1 MNRSRLSALLIT
13 LLLSSMVLVFSVHF
27 GAVQAST
34 NFSGIITSDVT
45 WTKANSPYVLTGPVE
60 VVTDVTLTIEA
71 GATVNLH
78 TYYIEVNGT
87 LNARGTTL
95 DPIVINS
102 TSQGIVDFA
111 QIIFTQNSS
120 SWNEQNST
128 GCIIENSIL
137 SLSTISIENSS
148 PKISN
153 NNFTSNTGQGDGI
166 SATGGAPII
175 LNNTIRGT
183 TYGSIS
189 GISCGGN
196 ALVANNT
203 ISGWS
208 TGISASNTSTI
219 QGNLIV
225 NNKGTMSGQGSGIQI
240 TGGSPIIMNN
250 TIAKNN
256 VGVAITDAT
265 AGQDPP
271 APILIGNNFQNNS
284 QYNIRLSLGT
294 STVPYNINATYNWW
308 GANDTQA
315 ISQTVYDFKNDL
327 NLGNVTFA
335 PFLNAFDPPAPT
347 YIDASA
353 GAHGVIIPSGI
364 VKLNYGAN
372 QTFNITA
379 NTGYHIVDVTVDGSS
394 VGAVSLYNFTNVQIG
409 HTISATF
416 ALTPTPTPTPT
427 STPTPNPT
435 PTPTPTISPSPTPT
449 PSPTPVPTNT
459 ASSSPIP
466 TASPN
471 QTQAIP
477 QELIYG
483 IAIAVAIVVIVAV
496 VVVLRKRSNSKN
508 WATQKL
514 ST

>member
-1 MNRSRLSALLIT
+1 MENEHMNKSRLSALLIA
-13 LLLSSMVLVFSVHF
+13 LMLGSMVLVFSVHF
-27 GAVQAST
+27 STVQAAT
-34 NFSGIITSDVT
+34 EFSGIITSDVT
-45 WTKANSPYVLTGPVE
+45 WTKANSPYVLNGTVE
-60 VVTDVTLTIEA
+60 VGSGVTLTIEA
-71 GATVNLH
+71 GATVNLN
-78 TYYIEVNGT
+78 TYYIQVNGT
-87 LNARGTTL
+87 LHARGTTQ

-102 TSQGIVDFA
+102 TNQGIVDFA
-111 QIIFTQNSS
+111 QIIFTQNST
-120 SWNEQNST
+120 SWTEQNST

-137 SLSTISIENSS
+137 ILNTISIENSS

-153 NNFTSNTGQGDGI
+153 NNFTSNTGQGNGI
-166 SATGGAPII
+166 TSTGGAPII

-196 ALVANNT
+196 ALVASNI

-225 NNKGTMSGQGSGIQI
+225 NNKGALSGQGSGIQI
-240 TGGSPIIMNN
+240 TGGSPTIMNN

-265 AGQDPP
+265 AGQNPP
-271 APILIGNNFQNNS
+271 APVLIGNNMQNNS

-294 STVPYNINATYNWW
+294 SPSPYNINATYNWW
-308 GANDTQA
+308 GTNDTQT
-315 ISQTVYDFKNDL
+315 INQTIYDFKNDL
-327 NLGNVTFA
+327 NLGNVTYV

-353 GAHGVIIPSGI
+353 GVNGVIIPSGI
-364 VKLNYGAN
+364 VRLSYGAN

-379 NTGYHIVDVTVDGSS
+379 NTGYHTADVTVDGSS
-394 VGAVSLYNFTNVQIG
+394 VGAVSLYHFTNVQIG

-427 STPTPNPT
+427 ATPTPVATPT
-435 PTPTPTISPSPTPT
+435 PTPTPIVSSAPTPT
-449 PSPTPVPTNT
+449 PSPTLMPTNT
-459 ASSSPIP
+459 PSPSPTP
-466 TASPN
+466 TATPN
-471 QTQAIP
+471 QNQGIP
-477 QELIYG
+477 SDLIYG
-483 IAIAVAIVVIVAV
+483 ITIAIVIVAIIV
-496 VVVLRKRSNSKN
+496 VVVLILLRRRG
-508 WATQKL
+508 
-514 ST
+514 